1 MRRRITLYIGDSP
14 VDLSDD
20 SFVLFNWAFED
31 LSNPTVVK
39 NSWSQSV
46 TLPGTDRNNAVFGQY
61 FRPDHRVGSGGGDT
75 GADFNPLR
83 RTPFRILSETNEVL
97 QEGYVRLD
105 SVSRR
110 GTWIVSWS
118 VTLYGG
124 LGSFFYALS
133 YDDGG
138 NKRTLAD
145 LDYLGTSVPDD
156 ELTFVITKDTVSQ
169 AWAADMDGGSVDGK
183 WKVINFAPCYNGIP
197 GGEFSADK
205 GVGKPDEFGL
215 VNSVTEDGE
224 TYDIENTNQTALFN
238 LAKEVDEWA
247 AKDLRSYLQRP
258 VFALRALF
266 EAVSD
271 PAQNGGFEADLS
283 ALTDSSFPYS
293 RLWMTLPM
301 LPSLSPDIPDSI
313 ALSPTG
319 MITASKE
326 IARFNISGLPSGVIL
341 DMSLKFQLEAVV
353 ADITQNALYLYSAQ
367 TVTGEGGVQINYRRT
382 AVLFVQL
389 IAYDSGG
396 SMIAG
401 TPVKGIYNYSGS
413 LDVRTPA
420 AMAEQVSYYAPFIPE
435 DQEEGSH
442 GVFEASPVSAVWNR
456 DSGSYF
462 RLNSLLSFSLADV
475 VNCAYVAVNVTAYQ
489 VGTSQAAGQSEIF
502 DINSGGTQSVPTLYT
517 SFSDIS
523 TGHAAGAMRAVSGT
537 GTSSASVV
545 AAPLRSG
552 ATVTKR
558 ILLSTEYTPADYL
571 LGFCK
576 MFGFIFVYDGAAR
589 KVTVMRREDFYN
601 TGEDTIDLTERV
613 DRSQEVVI
621 EPFAFTAKWYD
632 MALEGSG
639 TAFEDTYMKVYGRDY
654 GSQRINTGYEFDS
667 DTVDLLEGIPF
678 RSAPASLLRS
688 RYMNYIR
695 VGGQFRPSPFVDKG
709 NTYTL
714 WNEAGDTKDVEISC
728 PPTNASV
735 GYYNSRLG
743 YDVQSAAKVQLY
755 DSDGAAVD
763 GQGVLLMRNGTAN
776 YPYFKLTD
784 DTPEMD
790 LLNEGQACWLLE
802 PGTAA
807 GITVPVFTR
816 CIYGSGVTRSLDM
829 GAPQEVDIPGVT
841 YGDDAAIYPQAWRA
855 YLQDRYDADS
865 KVMRCRVD
873 LSGLP
878 VGQRLLRRFFWYEGA
893 LWVLNSIGNYSMTT
907 WDFAEGEFVQVQSKA
922 AYTAGQ
928 YGSASQ
934 EPSEEPDE
942 PDDPVVPALEVNVES
957 LKFDSG
963 GVLIH

>member
-46 TLPGTDRNNAVFGQY
+46 TLPGTDRNNAIFGQY

-75 GADFNPLR
+75 GADFNPLQ
-83 RTPFRILSETNEVL
+83 RTPFKIFSETNEVL

-145 LDYLGTSVPDD
+145 LDYLGTSDPDD
-156 ELTFVITKDTVSQ
+156 ELTFVITADTVSQ
-169 AWAADMDGGSVDGK
+169 AWAASMDGGSVDGK

-205 GVGKPDEFGL
+205 GVGVPDDFGL
-215 VNSVTEDGE
+215 ENRVTDGDE
-224 TYDIENTNQTALFN
+224 TYDVQNSNGVALFN
-238 LAKEVDEWA
+238 LAEEVDEWA

-258 VFALRALF
+258 VFAIRALF
-266 EAVSD
+266 KAISD

-283 ALTDSSFPYS
+283 ALTDTGFPYS

-301 LPSLSPDIPDSI
+301 LPTLSPEIPDSI
-313 ALSPTG
+313 ALSPWS
-319 MITASKE
+319 MITDSRE
-326 IARFNISGLPSGVIL
+326 VGRFNITGLPSGVIL
-341 DMSLKFQLEAVV
+341 NMSLNFQLDAVFENV
-353 ADITQNALYLYSAQ
+353 TQNTMYLQAVQ
-367 TVTGEGGVQINYRRT
+367 TVNPGGSGDLVTLRDT

-389 IAYDSGG
+389 IAYDSKG
-396 SMIAG
+396 SQITG
-401 TPVKGIYNYSGS
+401 TPVKAIYNYAGTLSELKS
-413 LDVRTPA
+413 PA
-420 AMAEQVSYYAPFIPE
+420 GMAEQISYYAPYIPE
-435 DQEEGSH
+435 DQREEGFH
-442 GVFEASPVSAVWNR
+442 GIFEATPVSASWIRN
-456 DSGSYF
+456 SGDHF
-462 RLNSLLSFSLADV
+462 RLGSLLSFTLSDV
-475 VNCAYVAVNVTAYQ
+475 TNCSYVLIHVTACN
-489 VGTSQAAGQSEIF
+489 VGTRQS
-502 DINSGGTQSVPTLYT
+502 SGKSETVGTYGISTKSTPSLYT
-517 SFSDIS
+517 DSGDVESV
-523 TGHAAGAMRAVSGT
+523 TLANGMQAVSGS

-552 ATVTKR
+552 ATVTKK

-576 MFGFIFVYDGAAR
+576 MFGFVFVYDGAAR
-589 KVTVMRREDFYN
+589 KVTVMRREDFYD
-601 TGEDTIDLTERV
+601 TGEDTIDLTGRV
-613 DRSQEVVI
+613 DRSQEVMI

-639 TAFEDTYMKVYGRDY
+639 TAFEDAYFKVYGRDY
-654 GSQRINTGYEFDS
+654 GSQRINTGYDFDS
-667 DTVDLLEGIPF
+667 DVVELLEGVPF
-678 RSAPASLLRS
+678 KSAPASLLRS

-714 WNEAGDTKDVEISC
+714 WNEAGDTKDVDISC

-735 GYYNSRLG
+735 GYYNGRMG
-743 YDVQSAAKVQLY
+743 YDVQAAAKAQLY

-802 PGTAA
+802 AGTAA
-807 GITVPVFTR
+807 GITIPVFTR

-841 YGDDAAIYPQAWRA
+841 YGDDAAIYPQAWQT
-855 YLQDRYDADS
+855 YLQDRYDVNS
-865 KVMRCRVD
+865 KVMRCKVD

-878 VGQRLLRRFFWYEGA
+878 AGQQLLRRFFFYEGV
-893 LWVLNSIGNYSMTT
+893 LWVLNSISNYSMTT
-907 WDFAEGEFVQVQSKA
+907 WNLAECEFVQVQDKDN
-922 AYTAGQ
+922 YTSGQ
-928 YGSASQ
+928 Y
-934 EPSEEPDE
+934 
-942 PDDPVVPALEVNVES
+942 
-957 LKFDSG
+957 
-963 GVLIH
+963 